1 MPADFSTANSRV
13 RRMMLFASVLN
24 TFATAMSAM
33 MREKHITNSWMACVI
48 RRFWR
53 ALSARSL
60 TYRVTPSRPCA
71 SASSSSAAFA
81 WSAALKE
88 KLANEYVNGL
98 AKRSSAGAA
107 AALSG
112 RTSAGNWLL
121 AAKAFRTPGSPSV
134 SAPTSRTRFAATSS
148 IGNVSIRWF
157 GSFPS
162 V

>member
-1 MPADFSTANSRV
+1 MQAGSGGERGAGAV
-13 RRMMLFASVLN
+13 RRTLPEAVDR
-24 TFATAMSAM
+24 A
-33 MREKHITNSWMACVI
+33 VD
-48 RRFWR
+48 RRQR
-53 ALSARSL
+53 GVGHEDPDCLLYTS
-60 TYRVTPSRPCA
+60 PCA